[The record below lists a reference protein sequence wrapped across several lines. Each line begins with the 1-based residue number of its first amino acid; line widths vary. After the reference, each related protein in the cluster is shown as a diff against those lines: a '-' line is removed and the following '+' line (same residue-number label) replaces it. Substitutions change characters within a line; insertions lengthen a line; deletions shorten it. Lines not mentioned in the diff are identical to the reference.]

1 MEFKSNVSK
10 KRKTAINTERL
21 LKVAGIMAVIAAIWR
36 VPASLAEKHL
46 KNIHI

>member
-10 KRKTAINTERL
+10 KSKSTSNTERL
-21 LKVAGIMAVIAAIWR
+21 LKAIGTIAVIAMIWR
-36 VPASLAEKHL
+36 FPASLAEKHL